1 MTSILGGIMPSS
13 PVPLMM
19 RGLRQLPLLLV
30 SPPLRSSLNRV
41 GWVQAELSCFSDI
54 RPKSSGSQSSRPD
67 QTRPVQVGQTLTWQ
81 EVKTNRLQATSWAGC
96 FLYLINLLSPLFSTF
111 IPRGGLG
118 PKISPCFSNTPAHF
132 CSLRLHYQPDNYNF
146 TQKKTKNKLDRLSGP
161 KNGPGRPVHRGWPH
175 VLDCVGQPCILDK

>member
-118 PKISPCFSNTPAHF
+118 PKIGPGFSNTPAHF
-132 CSLRLHYQPDNYNF
+132 CSLRPHYQPDNYNF
-146 TQKKTKNKLDRLSGP
+146 THKKKTQNKLDRLSGP
-161 KNGPGRPVHRGWPH
+161 KKWTR
-175 VLDCVGQPCILDK
+175 